1 MEKFSFGSLK
11 KKPSILDLPNEIL
24 IYILKYLPNYEIHH
38 SVAFVC
44 KKFSE
49 LSLDP
54 KFILEIYINQYKL
67 YIGMERPYLNHPS
80 QKLICD
86 FLTRS
91 RFLSKLTI
99 QDHKDVEFLVLNAL
113 KTCQNLRN
121 LEIIASPEIMKKMKD
136 SSIVSMYHWS
146 DKMLF

>member
-67 YIGMERPYLNHPS
+67 YIGMERPHLIHPS
-80 QKLICD
+80 QKLIFD
-86 FLTRS
+86 FLSRS
-91 RFLSKLTI
+91 RYLTKLTI
-99 QDHKDVEFLVLNAL
+99 QDHEDVEFLVSIAL
-113 KTCQNLRN
+113 KTCQNLKN
-121 LEIIASPEIMKKMKD
+121 LEIIASPELMKKMKD
-136 SSIVSMYHWS
+136 SSIVSMYKWS
-146 DKMLF
+146 DKILI